1 MTTTSQSDIG
11 RRSRRKGAT
20 GERELFHL
28 LSDELGFCV
37 TRNLTQTRDSGCDS
51 LSVPGFV
58 IECKR
63 VESPFRIAWMEQAI
77 ASVSPGHAIPTVFY
91 RQSRQ
96 PWRAS
101 FRMADLLSDRSAPGL
116 AHLDFDAAVYF
127 MRERLPY

>member
-1 MTTTSQSDIG
+1 MIPTNQRDIG

-51 LSVPGFV
+51 LSVPGFT

-63 VESPFRIAWMEQAI
+63 VESPFRVAWMDQAI
-77 ASVSPGHAIPTVFY
+77 ASVSPDHEVPAVFY

-96 PWRAS
+96 PWRAA
-101 FRMADLLSDRSAPGL
+101 FRLSDLLSDTSAPGL
-116 AHLDFDAAVYF
+116 AHLDFEAAVYF
-127 MRERLPY
+127 MRERLPH